1 MLLLLHLKVFE
12 SFLFRENAKEI
23 IYFGLYES
31 FLRLKITKILFM
43 RGKFSLLDVHLQFD
57 VPKFIFVSKNNSLK
71 F

>member
-1 MLLLLHLKVFE
+1 
-12 SFLFRENAKEI
+12 
-23 IYFGLYES
+23 
-31 FLRLKITKILFM
+31 M